1 MTILF
6 DQRVTSIKNQIKEE
20 RDALECL
27 KEKEKKKKKTKEEN
41 SVKLKI
47 KTILK

>member
-27 KEKEKKKKKTKEEN
+27 KDKEKKKKKKEEN

>member
-27 KEKEKKKKKTKEEN
+27 KDKEKKKKEEN

>member
-27 KEKEKKKKKTKEEN
+27 KDKEKKKKKK
-41 SVKLKI
+41 KK
-47 KTILK
+47 KTQ